1 MASRSSADLAS
12 KTERGFENNP
22 LKTKLLLDND
32 GDTTTGE
39 KGTKA
44 ENNPVF
50 SSAQPTQNFQHYESL
65 VLRKMRQAE
74 ERKRLEQEMLEQDMR
89 EEGASKNH

>member
-39 KGTKA
+39 NEIRAK
-44 ENNPVF
+44 NNQQRQNGDNRTTILLKME
-50 SSAQPTQNFQHYESL
+50 QP
-65 VLRKMRQAE
+65 
-74 ERKRLEQEMLEQDMR
+74 
-89 EEGASKNH
+89 